1 MEPWV
6 PGLDNLPWGWSS
18 SGFCGCYVTWLC
30 TILTVNGNWGLVM
43 KNSVTIH
50 FPFFLYWKKTWTLNP
65 HPSLLW
71 WHKPNT
77 VGLVS
82 RGRNITVL
90 MPALVMWWVSRKK
103 ENKRK
108 PQSFQNFQG
117 RAFCLFVCFFFYF
130 NHYYLMPPSY
140 FPFPCPPA
148 HSRPRS
154 HSLSLTIA
162 FTHTYKMN
170 ILLNTTCW
178 VCSVS
183 PSCICA

>member
-30 TILTVNGNWGLVM
+30 TILTVNGNCGLVM

-50 FPFFLYWKKTWTLNP
+50 FLFSCTGKKAWTLNT

-77 VGLVS
+77 AGLVS
-82 RGRNITVL
+82 RGRRITVL
-90 MPALVMWWVSRKK
+90 MPALITWWVSQKK

-108 PQSFQNFQG
+108 PQSLQNFQG
-117 RAFCLFVCFFFYF
+117 RAFFVCLFV
-130 NHYYLMPPSY
+130 
-140 FPFPCPPA
+140 
-148 HSRPRS
+148 
-154 HSLSLTIA
+154 
-162 FTHTYKMN
+162 
-170 ILLNTTCW
+170 ILLQ
-178 VCSVS
+178 SVLFNAS
-183 PSCICA
+183 FLLSFPVPTRTLPPKVTFSVFDHCFYTYI